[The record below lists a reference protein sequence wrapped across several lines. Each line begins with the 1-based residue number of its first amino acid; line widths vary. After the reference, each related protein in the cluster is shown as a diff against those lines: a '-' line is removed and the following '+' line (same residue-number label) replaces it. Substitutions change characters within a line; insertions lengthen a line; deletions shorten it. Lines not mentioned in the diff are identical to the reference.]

1 MISGWSDVYSTAL
14 LRAYSKVEVPKRAL
28 VGPWGHW
35 WPEVEEAVPG
45 PRIQGGIEYL
55 KWFDYWLK
63 GIDTGVM
70 EEPPVTLF
78 VKKYKEP
85 SARMYIEEPGSWR
98 SEREWPIARIES
110 TSMYFQKGGRL
121 EPGPP
126 SAGDQDEYEYNP
138 AVGITS
144 GIHWGGGILP
154 WGMPIDQRLDEAY
167 SLVYTS
173 EPLEQ
178 ELEVTGTPA
187 AVLYVS
193 SSAEVAYF
201 RVKLTDVAP
210 DGTSKL
216 VRYGGLNA
224 THRSSHFDPEPL
236 EPGQVYKLQVDIKAM
251 SYVFSPRHRIRV
263 AIASADIQNAWPTPL
278 HSVNTVYRGGAR
290 PSHIVLP
297 VIPPQSPELPRP
309 DLKILPPADP
319 KKLSKP
325 SEYSITQ
332 DLANQTTTV
341 RLVRG
346 SEESGNL
353 TSSSFTVSSQH
364 PANAVLKARAL
375 RTVNRPESRIQVEAN
390 ETTSSDAL
398 SFRHLV
404 QVEILVNGKRHFQ
417 KSWSVTVPR
426 KLN

>member
-1 MISGWSDVYSTAL
+1 MVRL
-14 LRAYSKVEVPKRAL
+14 LA
-28 VGPWGHW
+28 
-35 WPEVEEAVPG
+35 
-45 PRIQGGIEYL
+45 QGNRHRG
-55 KWFDYWLK
+55 D
-63 GIDTGVM
+63 GGAT
-70 EEPPVTLF
+70 VTLF

-98 SEREWPIARIES
+98 SEREVAHSPYRIHFNVFPE
-110 TSMYFQKGGRL
+110 GR
-121 EPGPP
+121 PTRAWPP

-201 RVKLTDVAP
+201 RVKLIDVAP

-278 HSVNTVYRGGAR
+278 HSVNTVYRG
-290 PSHIVLP
+290 
-297 VIPPQSPELPRP
+297 
-309 DLKILPPADP
+309 
-319 KKLSKP
+319 
-325 SEYSITQ
+325 
-332 DLANQTTTV
+332 
-341 RLVRG
+341 RG
-346 SEESGNL
+346 SPIAHRSPRD
-353 TSSSFTVSSQH
+353 S
-364 PANAVLKARAL
+364 A
-375 RTVNRPESRIQVEAN
+375 PESRAPQAGFENPAPCRPQ
-390 ETTSSDAL
+390 ETEQALRVLDHPGSGQPDHHGPTRARLRGIGESD
-398 SFRHLV
+398 
-404 QVEILVNGKRHFQ
+404 QFQ
-417 KSWSVTVPR
+417 LYGLPPSTRPTR
-426 KLN
+426 F